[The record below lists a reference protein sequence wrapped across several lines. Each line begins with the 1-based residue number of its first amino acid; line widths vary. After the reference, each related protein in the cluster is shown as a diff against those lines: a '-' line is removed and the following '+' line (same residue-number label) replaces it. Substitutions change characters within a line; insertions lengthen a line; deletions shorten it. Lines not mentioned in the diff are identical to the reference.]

1 MGLVYGQGAAV
12 LRKWREL
19 SGETVSLGSKI
30 KQKVDSIVE
39 RASHVFLVLSGILI
53 VIMMFTAT
61 YGVVRRYVFNSPE
74 PYSYEIS
81 TMFLLFSFVFAISA
95 VERLGR
101 HIRVDFISS
110 RLPENVQHVILNI
123 IAPIMG
129 ILFAFILTWKGV
141 EVSLFSLKIGEV
153 SSSTWREPLFPI
165 KIMVP
170 VGYTLLFLVL
180 ITRIYKGFAALKGSR
195 NKIGD

>member
-1 MGLVYGQGAAV
+1 LANEVKG
-12 LRKWREL
+12 
-19 SGETVSLGSKI
+19 KI
-30 KQKVDSIVE
+30 DSIVDK
-39 RASHVFLVLSGILI
+39 ASHVFLVLSGVLI
-53 VIMMFTAT
+53 VIMMFAT
-61 YGVVRRYVFNSPE
+61 VYGVVRRYAFHNPE

-81 TMFLLFSFVFAISA
+81 TMFMVFTFVFAISA

-110 RLPENVQHVILNI
+110 RLSDRWQHIILNI

-129 ILFAFILTWKGV
+129 LFFVFILTWQGV

-153 SSSTWREPLFPI
+153 SSSSWGEPIFPV

-170 VGYTLLFLVL
+170 IGYALLFLVL
-180 ITRIYKGFAALKGSR
+180 LTRIYKGITSLKKYR
-195 NKIGD
+195 V

>member
-1 MGLVYGQGAAV
+1 MAGKV
-12 LRKWREL
+12 
-19 SGETVSLGSKI
+19 
-30 KQKVDSIVE
+30 KQKVDSIIE

-61 YGVVRRYVFNSPE
+61 YGVVRRYAFNSPE

-101 HIRVDFISS
+101 HIRVDFVSS
-110 RLPENVQHVILNI
+110 RLPESAQHVIVNI

-129 ILFAFILTWKGV
+129 LFFAYILTWKGI
-141 EVSLFSLKIGEV
+141 EVSLFSLQIGEV

-170 VGYTLLFLVL
+170 VGYTLLVLVL
-180 ITRIYKGFAALKGSR
+180 LARIYKGFASLKS
-195 NKIGD
+195 NQKKMGD

>member
-1 MGLVYGQGAAV
+1 MYPSHDKA
-12 LRKWREL
+12 REL
-19 SGETVSLGSKI
+19 SEETVSLASKV
-30 KQKVDSIVE
+30 KQKVDSIIE
-39 RASHVFLVLSGILI
+39 RASHVFLVLSGVLI

-95 VERLGR
+95 VERLSR
-101 HIRVDFISS
+101 HIRVDFVSG
-110 RLPENVQHVILNI
+110 RLPERAQHVIINI

-129 ILFAFILTWKGV
+129 LFFAYILTWKGV

-153 SSSTWREPLFPI
+153 GSSTWQEPLFPI

-170 VGYTLLFLVL
+170 VGYTLLVLVL
-180 ITRIYKGFAALKGSR
+180 VTRIYKGFASLKGST
-195 NKIGD
+195 KKMGD